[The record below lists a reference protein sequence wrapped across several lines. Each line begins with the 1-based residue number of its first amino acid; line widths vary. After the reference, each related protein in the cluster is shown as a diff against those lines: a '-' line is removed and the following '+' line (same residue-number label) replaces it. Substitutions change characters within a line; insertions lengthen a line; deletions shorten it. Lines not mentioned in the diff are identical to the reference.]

1 MATLVPTLSWEDTFA
16 RRMRGAGGEITAILA
31 RAGATEM
38 ITFSGGFP
46 APETFP
52 TDELSG
58 VVKDLFGADAWRAMQ
73 YAPTPGLP
81 GLRDVMIDRLETT
94 QGQAPADG
102 ELLITSGGIDAMA
115 LIGRA
120 LLDQGDLVAVESPTY
135 LGAITAFAAFEADM
149 VGIPMDAQGLDVE
162 ALGRRLAT
170 GRKPKL
176 LYTIPDH
183 HNPTGLSLPAARR
196 HALVELC
203 RRHGLPIVE
212 DVAYREL
219 GAGAAAAPSLWSL
232 APELVVQI
240 GTFSK
245 TFFPGVR
252 LGWAVGPQPLIR
264 HMVTAK
270 QNTDQCAGA
279 LGQRL
284 AEEYLRSGDY
294 DAQLPRSRHLYNERR
309 AATLEACAA
318 HLPPGVTWTVP
329 QGGFFTWLSAPIGVD
344 TVAMSAPAEASGV
357 AYVPGPPFYV
367 GAGLGRNQLRLAYS
381 RTTTAEIGEGVRRL
395 AQLLASTMAAA

>member
-1 MATLVPTLSWEDTFA
+1 MATPVPTLSWEDTFA
-16 RRMRGAGGEITAILA
+16 RRTRGAGGEITAILA
-31 RAGATEM
+31 LAGATET

-52 TDELSG
+52 SEQLVD
-58 VVKDLFGADAWRAMQ
+58 VVEALFGPDAWRALQ

-81 GLRDVMIDRLETT
+81 GLRDVITDRMKTT
-94 QGQAPADG
+94 QGLAPTDG

-115 LIGRA
+115 LVGRA
-120 LLDQGDLVAVESPTY
+120 MLDQGDLVVLEAPTY

-149 VGIPMDAQGLDVE
+149 IAIPMDAEGLDVE

-183 HNPTGLSLPAARR
+183 HNPTGLSLSTARR

-203 RRHGLPIVE
+203 RRHGLLIVE

-219 GAGAAAAPSLWSL
+219 GETAEAPPSLWSL
-232 APELVVQI
+232 APEIVVQI

-252 LGWAVGPQPLIR
+252 LGWAVGPQPVVR
-264 HMVTAK
+264 EMVTAK

-284 AEEYLRSGDY
+284 AEEYLRRGDY
-294 DAQLPRSRHLYNERR
+294 DAQLPRSRALYNERR
-309 AATLEACAA
+309 AATLEACAE

-329 QGGFFTWLSAPIGVD
+329 RGGFFTWLSAPAGVD
-344 TVAMSAPAEASGV
+344 MVALSAPARAAGV
-357 AYVPGPPFYV
+357 AYVPGPPFYP
-367 GAGLGRNQLRLAYS
+367 GTDQGLNQLRLAYS
-381 RTTTAEIGEGVRRL
+381 RTTTAEIAEGVRRL
-395 AQLLASTMAAA
+395 GRLLTSSMEAS